1 MPNWATC
8 TISLAGPVEGVA
20 VIRDS
25 LVPAPAD
32 PSELRFD
39 FNKLLPTPPE
49 LENVTSPLRVVATQ
63 DEADEV
69 NGDSDRVW
77 AVTRATAER
86 FLADFGA
93 VDCHAW
99 RLANWGTKWT
109 GSYAEVLL
117 DSPDELIVRFDT
129 AWTEPGQLLQAMS
142 QKHGLTVTGGVIYED
157 GSEFAPVAYYPDDA
171 DDADP
176 QELFEQ
182 RFVVREETVYDPDEP
197 EFTWVDRWIELAS

>member
-8 TISLAGPVEGVA
+8 TISFAGPAEGVA

-25 LVPAPAD
+25 LTPVRSN

-49 LENVTSPLRVVATQ
+49 LLDVASPMKIVDDQER
-63 DEADEV
+63 ADAINKDFGGV
-69 NGDSDRVW
+69 R
-77 AVTRATAER
+77 AVTRATAQR
-86 FLADFGA
+86 FLDEYGAADWYQ
-93 VDCHAW
+93 W

-109 GSYAEVLL
+109 GSYAKALF

-129 AWTEPGQLLQAMS
+129 AWTEPGSLLQAMS

-157 GSEFAPVAYYPDDA
+157 GSEFAPVAYFPDDA
-171 DDADP
+171 DTSDP

-182 RFVVREETVYDPDEP
+182 RFVVREETEQDPDEP

>member
-8 TISLAGPVEGVA
+8 TISFAGPAEGVA

-25 LVPAPAD
+25 LTPARSN

-39 FNKLLPTPPE
+39 FNQLLPTPPE
-49 LENVTSPLRVVATQ
+49 LENVTSPLRVMATQ
-63 DEADEV
+63 EEADEV

-93 VDCHAW
+93 VDWQAW

-157 GSEFAPVAYYPDDA
+157 GSEFAPVACFPDDA
-171 DDADP
+171 DTSDP

-182 RFVVREETVYDPDEP
+182 AFVVREETEQDPDEP
-197 EFTWVDRWIELAS
+197 EFTWVNRWIELAS

>member
-8 TISLAGPVEGVA
+8 TISFAGPTEGVS

-25 LVPAPAD
+25 LTPAPAD

-39 FNKLLPTPPE
+39 FNRLLPTPPE
-49 LENVTSPLRVVATQ
+49 LEKVTSPPRVVATQ

-77 AVTRATAER
+77 AITRETAER
-86 FLADFGA
+86 FLTDFGA
-93 VDCHAW
+93 IDWNAW
-99 RLANWGTKWT
+99 RRANWGTKWT
-109 GSYAEVLL
+109 GSYAEILL

-129 AWTEPGQLLQAMS
+129 AWTEPDQLLQTMS
-142 QKHGLTVTGGVIYED
+142 EMHGLTVTGGVIYED
-157 GSEFAPVAYYPDDA
+157 GSEFAPAAYFPADA
-171 DDADP
+171 DTSDP

-182 RFVVREETVYDPDEP
+182 RFVVREEIDHDPDEP
-197 EFTWVDRWIELAS
+197 DFTWTNRWIELA